1 MKKLSSILA
10 IISLVFLLWLA
21 ASAADIGM
29 SNPREAPENSKY
41 NAFILFTDMI
51 ED

>member
-1 MKKLSSILA
+1 MKKLSSFLA

-29 SNPREAPENSKY
+29 NNPRKAPENSKY
-41 NAFILFTDMI
+41 NAFVLLVNTT
-51 ED
+51 EK